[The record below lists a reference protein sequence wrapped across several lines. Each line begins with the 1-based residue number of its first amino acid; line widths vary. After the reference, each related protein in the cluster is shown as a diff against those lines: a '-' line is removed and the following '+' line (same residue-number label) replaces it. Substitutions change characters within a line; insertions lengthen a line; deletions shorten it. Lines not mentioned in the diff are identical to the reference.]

1 MAKILIVLAIALVFE
16 ALGVVIL
23 KQGIDQITL
32 RENARQG
39 GVIKV
44 STASVLRMIGHGFIN
59 PRVLLGVLFEAI
71 FFAGLLILMGHKD
84 ISFVWPLTSLSMV
97 MTTIAAILLLKEK
110 VSGLRWSGV
119 VLMMLGAA
127 LITWSEQK
135 KQTGMHAAEGSTS
148 QVAEPRR

>member
-1 MAKILIVLAIALVFE
+1 MAKILIVLFIALFFE

-23 KQGIDQITL
+23 KQGIDQVTAA
-32 RENARQG
+32 EKSRQG
-39 GVIKV
+39 GDITV
-44 STASVLRMIGHGFIN
+44 SVRAVLRLIGHGFIN
-59 PRVLLGVLFEAI
+59 ARVVLGVFFEAI

-97 MTTIAAILLLKEK
+97 MTTLAAIVLLREH

-135 KQTGMHAAEGSTS
+135 KEEANAARTA
-148 QVAEPRR
+148 QAATPAVK

>member
-1 MAKILIVLAIALVFE
+1 MARILIVLFIALVFE

-23 KQGIDQITL
+23 KQGIDQITA
-32 RENARQG
+32 REKQHQG
-39 GVIKV
+39 GEIKV
-44 STASVLRMIGHGFIN
+44 SMGAVLRMIGHGFIN
-59 PRVLLGVLFEAI
+59 SRVLLGVLFEAI

-97 MTTIAAILLLKEK
+97 MTTFAAILLLGEK

-119 VLMMLGAA
+119 MLMMLGAA

-135 KQTGMHAAEGSTS
+135 KDTRVPASAREEHTK
-148 QVAEPRR
+148 

>member
-1 MAKILIVLAIALVFE
+1 MAKILIVLFIALFFE

-23 KQGIDQITL
+23 KEGIDQITAA
-32 RENARQG
+32 EKERQG
-39 GVIKV
+39 GPIKV
-44 STASVLRMIGHGFIN
+44 SVSAVLRLVGHGFIH
-59 PRVLLGVLFEAI
+59 PRVLLGVFFEAV

-97 MTTIAAILLLKEK
+97 MTTLAAIVLLREK

-135 KQTGMHAAEGSTS
+135 KEAAANAAK
-148 QVAEPRR
+148 AETTATAVK

>member
-1 MAKILIVLAIALVFE
+1 MAKILIVLFIALFFE

-23 KQGIDQITL
+23 KEGIDQITAA
-32 RENARQG
+32 EKERQG
-39 GVIKV
+39 GQIKV
-44 STASVLRMIGHGFIN
+44 SVSAVLRLVGHGFIN
-59 PRVLLGVLFEAI
+59 GRVLLGVFFEAV

-97 MTTIAAILLLKEK
+97 MTTLAAIVLLRER
-110 VSGLRWSGV
+110 VSGLRWGGV

-135 KQTGMHAAEGSTS
+135 KEAAANAAKAEATTS
-148 QVAEPRR
+148 VVK